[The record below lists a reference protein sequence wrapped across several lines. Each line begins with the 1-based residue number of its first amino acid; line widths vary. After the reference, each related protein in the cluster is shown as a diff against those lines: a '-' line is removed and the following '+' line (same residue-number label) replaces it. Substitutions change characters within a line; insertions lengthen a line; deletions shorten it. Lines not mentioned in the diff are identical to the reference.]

1 MDLELEIKNT
11 LRFLQKTNDKNLFM
25 QKLLLKKINF
35 TEFFLTIINS
45 ISVCELFHQVN
56 NQARLI

>member
-45 ISVCELFHQVN
+45 ISVCELFHLVN